1 MLDFDNIIC
10 DCFSKTIEE
19 GLPCNI
25 HERTFVSRMA
35 HHLADI
41 IENDNIIEKEC
52 SKIKVDVEYNRN
64 VNDSK
69 RINKKLRFVDL
80 IIHERKTNNNN
91 ISAIEFKNKK
101 DSNLDKN
108 NLINLKNCLGYK
120 YIYFI
125 IITKRIIYK
134 YNENTKNWEII
145 FNHQFNNINVSDE
158 NINSMLKLNSDKYE

>member
-1 MLDFDNIIC
+1 MLDIDNIIC

-19 GLPCNI
+19 ELPCNI

-35 HHLADI
+35 HHLA
-41 IENDNIIEKEC
+41 NIIEKEC
-52 SKIKVDVEYNRN
+52 LKIKVDVEYNRN

-69 RINKKLRFVDL
+69 RIDKKLRYVDL

-101 DSNLDKN
+101 DSNVDKK

>member
-19 GLPCNI
+19 ELPCNI

-41 IENDNIIEKEC
+41 IENEN
-52 SKIKVDVEYNRN
+52 SKIKVDVEYNKN
-64 VNDSK
+64 INDSK
-69 RINKKLRFVDL
+69 RIDKKLRYVDL
-80 IIHERKTNNNN
+80 IIHERKTNNN

-101 DSNLDKN
+101 DSDVDKN
-108 NLINLKNCLGYK
+108 NLINLKICLGYK

-125 IITKRIIYK
+125 IITKKIIYK

-145 FNHQFNNINVSDE
+145 FNHQFNNINVSVE
-158 NINSMLKLNSDKYE
+158 NVNSMLKLNSEKYE

>member
-1 MLDFDNIIC
+1 
-10 DCFSKTIEE
+10 
-19 GLPCNI
+19 
-25 HERTFVSRMA
+25 
-35 HHLADI
+35 
-41 IENDNIIEKEC
+41 
-52 SKIKVDVEYNRN
+52 
-64 VNDSK
+64 
-69 RINKKLRFVDL
+69 
-80 IIHERKTNNNN
+80 NNN